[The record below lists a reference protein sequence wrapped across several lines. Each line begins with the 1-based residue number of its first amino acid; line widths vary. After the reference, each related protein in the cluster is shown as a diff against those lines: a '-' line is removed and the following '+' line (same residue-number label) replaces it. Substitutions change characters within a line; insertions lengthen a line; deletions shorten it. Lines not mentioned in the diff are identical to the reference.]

1 MSDDE
6 RGERKRESA
15 CVSGLPAGGLGGVWV
30 EENIEFFGKTPYM
43 RVLKQERRVRGLRSE
58 KILDQ
63 GLYASAWEMGAKL

>member
-1 MSDDE
+1 MRE
-6 RGERKRESA
+6 KRERREREKKR
-15 CVSGLPAGGLGGVWV
+15 CVSGLPGGLGGVWV

-43 RVLKQERRVRGLRSE
+43 RVVKQERRVRGLRSE